1 MKSLCKTAVAVLC
14 TSAACLAHGESLDA
28 QIAYH
33 NDIVYHTITLTET
46 ANLLAW
52 TDSYLDGTNF
62 DTILAIW
69 HDGIRLAENDD
80 ASWVAPGQTRYDSGF
95 RLSGLSA
102 GTYVFTI
109 AAFDNFS
116 NGFSLS
122 SGFKF
127 DGEEP
132 IPLSEW
138 CEPSSHCAMGGAV
151 RLNWTVA
158 PVPEPS
164 TWAMLAAGLAL
175 AGAAARR
182 QRR

>member
-1 MKSLCKTAVAVLC
+1 MKSFCKTAIAVLC
-14 TSAACLAHGESLDA
+14 TSAACLAQGESLDTG
-28 QIAYH
+28 IAYH

-62 DTILAIW
+62 DPIVAIW
-69 HDGIRLAENDD
+69 HDGVRLAENDD
-80 ASWVAPGQTRYDSGF
+80 APWVAPGQTRYDSGF
-95 RLSGLSA
+95 GLFGLSA

-109 AAFDNFS
+109 AAYDNFANDS
-116 NGFSLS
+116 LLS

-127 DGEEP
+127 DGEQP

-138 CEPSSHCAMGGAV
+138 CEPSNHCGMGPAV
-151 RLNWTVA
+151 RLNWTVT

-164 TWAMLAAGLAL
+164 TWALLAAGLAL